1 MGKFSDLD
9 IVRQSTNKSYA
20 ILLSDDYPPEPF
32 EVIKIDNN
40 RITMIDRIEDFTF
53 TVFLSEVWI
62 LT

>member
-1 MGKFSDLD
+1 MDK
-9 IVRQSTNKSYA
+9 QYA

-32 EVIKIDNN
+32 EVIKIENN